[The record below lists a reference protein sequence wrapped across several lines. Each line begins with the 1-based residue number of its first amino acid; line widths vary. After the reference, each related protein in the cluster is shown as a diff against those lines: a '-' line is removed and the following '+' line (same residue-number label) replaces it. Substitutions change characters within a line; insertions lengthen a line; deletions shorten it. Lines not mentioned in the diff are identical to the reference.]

1 MNLSNQRRMAA
12 SLLKCG
18 INRVWMDPDRSED
31 IAEAVT
37 RTDVRGLINS
47 GVIKAVR
54 KKGISSGRI
63 RKRKTQKKKGRR
75 KGQGSRE
82 GTTYA
87 RLPKKKR
94 WIQRIRPQ
102 RKLLKEL
109 RDGGRIDKKT
119 YRKLYRHA
127 SGGMFKSKAHLKSH
141 AQMEEE

>member
-1 MNLSNQRRMAA
+1 MNLGNQRRMAA
-12 SLLKCG
+12 SILKCG

-31 IAEAVT
+31 ITEAVT
-37 RTDVRGLINS
+37 RNDVRGLINS
-47 GVIKAVR
+47 GAIRALR

-63 RKRKTQKKKGRR
+63 RKRKAQKKKGRR

-87 RLPKKKR
+87 RLPKKRR

-109 RDGGRIDKKT
+109 RDNGKIDKKT

-141 AQMEEE
+141 LETGE